1 MLYRQRIRSKM
12 VLELIN
18 FSQVKDGMLEESN
31 WDNISK
37 SKYSNYIAEPKFD
50 GVRVLAQKMDGIIKI
65 HRGLDNV
72 KNDQFPEVLKQLSD
86 MPDNTMYDGEL
97 CILNNSS
104 DELLSADFSAIQKRI
119 LLKEPRKI
127 DFLSAKNPATL
138 VVFDCLIKNGVD
150 IRGKPLLQRKQEIEN
165 CIKTLEY
172 KPDELL
178 QMIQKNDMEGIV
190 IKDPNGIG
198 NKSWVKFKNWIEAT
212 YKVIGTN
219 SLSQNISSL
228 ELENLQGIAVGKVN
242 YQFNE
247 PELQTDQIKEKLIG
261 SLVEV
266 RSMFTSKGKVRFP
279 SLQKKDTLIKFLKG
293 RNQEDF
299 SRKSVQEI
307 LQ

>member
-1 MLYRQRIRSKM
+1 MK
-12 VLELIN
+12 
-18 FSQVKDGMLEESN
+18 EESN
-31 WDNISK
+31 WDKISN
-37 SKYSNYIAEPKFD
+37 YSNFIAEPKYD
-50 GVRVLAQKMDGIIKI
+50 GVRLLAQKENGIIKI

-72 KNDQFPEVLKQLSD
+72 KNDQFPEVLKQLAN
-86 MPDNTMYDGEL
+86 MPDNTLYDGEL
-97 CILNNSS
+97 CILDNPN
-104 DELLSADFSAIQKRI
+104 DELLKADFSAIQKRI

-127 DFLSAKNPATL
+127 NFLSNKNPATFMA
-138 VVFDCLIKNGVD
+138 FDCLIKNGID
-150 IRGKPLLQRKQEIEN
+150 IRKNPLLQRKQQIEN

-178 QMIQKNDMEGIV
+178 QMIQKNEMEGIV
-190 IKDPNGIG
+190 LKDPNGIS
-198 NKSWVKFKNWIEAT
+198 NTNWVKFKNWVEAT

-228 ELENLQGIAVGKVN
+228 ELENDKGIAVGSVN

-261 SLVEV
+261 SYVEV

-279 SLQKKDTLIKFLKG
+279 SLQQKDKLIKFLKSG
-293 RNQEDF
+293 RNLEEDF

-307 LQ
+307 LS

>member
-1 MLYRQRIRSKM
+1 MFGLLHRKGVR
-12 VLELIN
+12 ELIN
-18 FSQVKDGMLEESN
+18 FSQVKSSMKEESN
-31 WDNISK
+31 WDKISN
-37 SKYSNYIAEPKFD
+37 YSNFIAEPKYD
-50 GVRVLAQKMDGIIKI
+50 GVRMLAQKENGIIKI

-72 KNDQFPEVLKQLSD
+72 KNDQFPEVLKQLAN

-127 DFLSAKNPATL
+127 DFLSNKNPAIFMA
-138 VVFDCLIKNGVD
+138 FDCLIKNGID
-150 IRGKPLLQRKQEIEN
+150 IRKNPLLQRKQQIEN

-190 IKDPNGIG
+190 LKDPNGIS
-198 NKSWVKFKNWIEAT
+198 NTNWVKFKNWVEAT

-228 ELENLQGIAVGKVN
+228 ELENDKGIAVGSVN

-261 SLVEV
+261 SYVEV

-279 SLQKKDTLIKFLKG
+279 SLQEKDKLIKFLKSG
-293 RNQEDF
+293 RNLEDF

>member
-1 MLYRQRIRSKM
+1 M
-12 VLELIN
+12 IN
-18 FSQVKDGMLEESN
+18 FNQVKDGMMEESN
-31 WDNISK
+31 WDSIAK

-72 KNDQFPEVLKQLSD
+72 KNDQFPEVLKQLAN

-127 DFLSAKNPATL
+127 DFLSNKNPAIFMA
-138 VVFDCLIKNGVD
+138 FDCLIKNGID
-150 IRGKPLLQRKQEIEN
+150 IRKNPLLQRKQQIEN

-190 IKDPNGIG
+190 LKDPNGIS
-198 NKSWVKFKNWIEAT
+198 NTNWVKFKNWVEAT

-228 ELENLQGIAVGKVN
+228 ELENDKGIAVGSVN

-261 SLVEV
+261 SYVEV

-279 SLQKKDTLIKFLKG
+279 SLQQKDKLIKFLKSG
-293 RNQEDF
+293 RNLEEDF

-307 LQ
+307 LF

>member
-1 MLYRQRIRSKM
+1 MFRILRKQGIR
-12 VLELIN
+12 ELIN
-18 FSQVKDGMLEESN
+18 FNQVKDGMLQEPN

-37 SKYSNYIAEPKFD
+37 SKYSKYIAEPKFD
-50 GVRVLAQKMDGIIKI
+50 GVRVLAQKMEGIIKI

-72 KNDQFPEVLKQLSD
+72 KNDQFPEVIKQLSD

-127 DFLSAKNPATL
+127 DFLSAKNPATFMA
-138 VVFDCLIKNGVD
+138 FDCLIKNGVKIFD
-150 IRGKPLLQRKQEIEN
+150 DKPLSYRKQQIEN

-172 KPDELL
+172 KPNDLL
-178 QMIQKNDMEGIV
+178 HMIQKNDMEGIV

-198 NKSWVKFKNWIEAT
+198 NKGWVKFKNWIEAT

-279 SLQKKDTLIKFLKG
+279 SLQQKDKL
-293 RNQEDF
+293 
-299 SRKSVQEI
+299 
-307 LQ
+307 

>member
-1 MLYRQRIRSKM
+1 MK
-12 VLELIN
+12 
-18 FSQVKDGMLEESN
+18 EESN
-31 WDNISK
+31 WDKISN
-37 SKYSNYIAEPKFD
+37 YSNFIAEPKYD
-50 GVRVLAQKMDGIIKI
+50 GVRMLAQKENGIIKI

-72 KNDQFPEVLKQLSD
+72 KNDQFPEVLKQLSN

-97 CILNNSS
+97 CILDNPN
-104 DELLSADFSAIQKRI
+104 DELLKADFSAIQKRI

-127 DFLSAKNPATL
+127 DFLSNKNPAIFMA
-138 VVFDCLIKNGVD
+138 FDCLIKNGID
-150 IRGKPLLQRKQEIEN
+150 IRKNPLLQRKQQIEN

-228 ELENLQGIAVGKVN
+228 ELENLQGIAVGSVN
-242 YQFNE
+242 
-247 PELQTDQIKEKLIG
+247 
-261 SLVEV
+261 
-266 RSMFTSKGKVRFP
+266 
-279 SLQKKDTLIKFLKG
+279 
-293 RNQEDF
+293 
-299 SRKSVQEI
+299 
-307 LQ
+307 

>member
-1 MLYRQRIRSKM
+1 M

-127 DFLSAKNPATL
+127 DFLSAKNPAKFMA
-138 VVFDCLIKNGVD
+138 FDCLIRNGVD
-150 IRGKPLLQRKQEIEN
+150 IRGKPLLQRKQQIEN

-198 NKSWVKFKNWIEAT
+198 NKGWVKFKNWIEAT

-261 SLVEV
+261 SYVEV

-279 SLQKKDTLIKFLKG
+279 SIRTNEKDKLIKFLKG

>member
-1 MLYRQRIRSKM
+1 MLTILHRQGIE
-12 VLELIN
+12 ELIN
-18 FSQVKDGMLEESN
+18 FNQVKDGMDEESE
-31 WDNISK
+31 WDKISE
-37 SKYSNYIAEPKFD
+37 YRTNYIAEAKFD
-50 GVRVLAQKMDGIIKI
+50 GIRMLAQKMDGIVKI

-72 KNDQFPEVLKQLSD
+72 KNEQFPEVLKQLAN

-127 DFLSAKNPATL
+127 DFLSAKNPAKFMA
-138 VVFDCLIKNGVD
+138 FDCLIRNGVD
-150 IRGKPLLQRKQEIEN
+150 IRGKPLLQRKQQIEN

-198 NKSWVKFKNWIEAT
+198 NKGWVKFKNWIEAT

-279 SLQKKDTLIKFLKG
+279 SLQKKDKLIKFLKG

>member
-1 MLYRQRIRSKM
+1 MFRSLHKQG
-12 VLELIN
+12 VRELIN
-18 FSQVKDGMLEESN
+18 FSQVKNSMKEESN
-31 WDNISK
+31 WDKISN
-37 SKYSNYIAEPKFD
+37 YSNFIAEPKYD
-50 GVRVLAQKMDGIIKI
+50 GIRMLAQKENGIIKI

-72 KNDQFPEVLKQLSD
+72 KNDQFPEVLKQLAN

-97 CILNNSS
+97 CILVNPN
-104 DELLSADFSAIQKRI
+104 DELLKADFSAIQKRN
-119 LLKEPRKI
+119 LLKDSRKI
-127 DFLSAKNPATL
+127 DFLSNKNPATFMA
-138 VVFDCLIKNGVD
+138 FDCLIKNGID
-150 IRGKPLLQRKQEIEN
+150 IRKNPLLQRKQQIEN

-178 QMIQKNDMEGIV
+178 QMIQKNEMEGIV
-190 IKDPNGIG
+190 LKDPNGIS
-198 NKSWVKFKNWIEAT
+198 NTNWVKFKNWVEAT

-228 ELENLQGIAVGKVN
+228 ELENDKGIAVGSVN

-261 SLVEV
+261 SYVEV

-279 SLQKKDTLIKFLKG
+279 SLQQKDKLIKFLKSG
-293 RNQEDF
+293 RNLEEDF

-307 LQ
+307 LS

>member
-1 MLYRQRIRSKM
+1 MFGLLHRKGVR
-12 VLELIN
+12 ELIN
-18 FSQVKDGMLEESN
+18 FSQVKSSMKEESN
-31 WDNISK
+31 WDKISN
-37 SKYSNYIAEPKFD
+37 YSNFIAEPKYD
-50 GVRVLAQKMDGIIKI
+50 GVRMLAQKENGIIKI

-72 KNDQFPEVLKQLSD
+72 KNDQFPEVLKQLAN

-97 CILNNSS
+97 CILDNPN
-104 DELLSADFSAIQKRI
+104 DELLKADFSAIQKRI

-127 DFLSAKNPATL
+127 DFLSNKNPAIFMA
-138 VVFDCLIKNGVD
+138 FDCLIKNGID
-150 IRGKPLLQRKQEIEN
+150 IRKNPLLQRKQQIEN

-190 IKDPNGIG
+190 LKDPNGIG
-198 NKSWVKFKNWIEAT
+198 NTTWVKFKNWVEAT

-228 ELENLQGIAVGKVN
+228 ELENDKGIAVGSVN

-247 PELQTDQIKEKLIG
+247 PELQTDEVKEKLIG
-261 SLVEV
+261 SYVEV

-279 SLQKKDTLIKFLKG
+279 SLQKKDKLIKFLKG

>member
-1 MLYRQRIRSKM
+1 MFRSLHKQG
-12 VLELIN
+12 VRELIN
-18 FSQVKDGMLEESN
+18 FSQVKNSMKEESN
-31 WDNISK
+31 WDKISN
-37 SKYSNYIAEPKFD
+37 YSNFIAEPKYD
-50 GVRVLAQKMDGIIKI
+50 GIRMLAQKENGIIKI

-72 KNDQFPEVLKQLSD
+72 KNDQFPEVLKQLAN

-97 CILNNSS
+97 CILVNPN
-104 DELLSADFSAIQKRI
+104 DELLKADFSAIQKRN
-119 LLKEPRKI
+119 LLKDSRKI
-127 DFLSAKNPATL
+127 DFLSNKNPATFMA
-138 VVFDCLIKNGVD
+138 FDCLIKNGVE
-150 IRGKPLLQRKQEIEN
+150 IFNQKPLSYRKQQIEN

-178 QMIQKNDMEGIV
+178 QMIQKNEMEGIV
-190 IKDPNGIG
+190 LKDPNGIS
-198 NKSWVKFKNWIEAT
+198 NTNWVKFKNWVEAT

-228 ELENLQGIAVGKVN
+228 ELENDKGIAVGSVN

-261 SLVEV
+261 SYVEV

-279 SLQKKDTLIKFLKG
+279 SLQQKDKLIKFLKSG
-293 RNQEDF
+293 RNLEEDF

-307 LQ
+307 LS

>member
-1 MLYRQRIRSKM
+1 MFRSLHKQG
-12 VLELIN
+12 VRELIN
-18 FSQVKDGMLEESN
+18 FSQVKNSMKEESN
-31 WDNISK
+31 WDKISN
-37 SKYSNYIAEPKFD
+37 YSNFIAEPKYD
-50 GVRVLAQKMDGIIKI
+50 GVRLLAQKENGIIKI

-72 KNDQFPEVLKQLSD
+72 KNDQFPEVLKQLAN
-86 MPDNTMYDGEL
+86 MPDNTLYDGEL
-97 CILNNSS
+97 CILDNPN
-104 DELLSADFSAIQKRI
+104 DELLKADFSAIQKRI

-127 DFLSAKNPATL
+127 NFLSNKNPATFMA
-138 VVFDCLIKNGVD
+138 FDCLIKNGID
-150 IRGKPLLQRKQEIEN
+150 IRKNPLLQRKQQIEN

-178 QMIQKNDMEGIV
+178 QMIQKNEMEGIV
-190 IKDPNGIG
+190 LKDPNGIS
-198 NKSWVKFKNWIEAT
+198 NTNWVKFKNWVEAT

-228 ELENLQGIAVGKVN
+228 ELENDKGIAVGSVN

-261 SLVEV
+261 SYVEV

-279 SLQKKDTLIKFLKG
+279 SLQQKDKLIKFLKSG
-293 RNQEDF
+293 RNLEEDF

-307 LQ
+307 LS

>member
-1 MLYRQRIRSKM
+1 M
-12 VLELIN
+12 IN
-18 FSQVKDGMLEESN
+18 FNQVKDGMMEESN
-31 WDNISK
+31 WDSIAK

-72 KNDQFPEVLKQLSD
+72 KNDQFPEVLKQLAN

-127 DFLSAKNPATL
+127 DFLSNKNPAIFMA
-138 VVFDCLIKNGVD
+138 FDCLIKNGID
-150 IRGKPLLQRKQEIEN
+150 IRKNPLLQRKQQIEN

-178 QMIQKNDMEGIV
+178 QMIQKNEMEGIV
-190 IKDPNGIG
+190 LKDPNGIS
-198 NKSWVKFKNWIEAT
+198 NTNWVKFKNWVEAT

-228 ELENLQGIAVGKVN
+228 ELENDKGIAVGSVN

-261 SLVEV
+261 SYVEV

-279 SLQKKDTLIKFLKG
+279 SLQQKDKLIKFLKSG
-293 RNQEDF
+293 RNLEEDF

-307 LQ
+307 LF

>member
-1 MLYRQRIRSKM
+1 MFRILRKQGIE
-12 VLELIN
+12 ELIN
-18 FSQVKDGMLEESN
+18 FNQVKDGMLEESN

-37 SKYSNYIAEPKFD
+37 FPTYIAEPKFD

-72 KNDQFPEVLKQLSD
+72 KNDQFPEVLKQLSN

-127 DFLSAKNPATL
+127 DFLSAKNPAKFMA
-138 VVFDCLIKNGVD
+138 FDCLIRNGVD
-150 IRGKPLLQRKQEIEN
+150 IRGKPLLQRKQQIEN

-198 NKSWVKFKNWIEAT
+198 NKGWVKFKNWIEAT

-279 SLQKKDTLIKFLKG
+279 SLQKKDKLIKFLKG

>member
-1 MLYRQRIRSKM
+1 MNQNLFEISIISVAFNVISILTGTGYVTKDFDQWGSFPLIFFLKPGCLKKKSLIYLILVVNIVGISLFFSSKIGVSHKQFFTVEEMKKDNQIRTYDS
-12 VLELIN
+12 IW
-18 FSQVKDGMLEESN
+18 F
-31 WDNISK
+31 
-37 SKYSNYIAEPKFD
+37 
-50 GVRVLAQKMDGIIKI
+50 
-65 HRGLDNV
+65 
-72 KNDQFPEVLKQLSD
+72 KN
-86 MPDNTMYDGEL
+86 
-97 CILNNSS
+97 
-104 DELLSADFSAIQKRI
+104 FSAIQKRI

-127 DFLSAKNPATL
+127 DFLSNKNPAIFMA
-138 VVFDCLIKNGVD
+138 FDCLIKNGID
-150 IRGKPLLQRKQEIEN
+150 IRKNPLLQRKQQIEN

-178 QMIQKNDMEGIV
+178 QMIQKNEMEGIV
-190 IKDPNGIG
+190 LKDPNGIS
-198 NKSWVKFKNWIEAT
+198 NTNWVKFKNWVEAT

-228 ELENLQGIAVGKVN
+228 ELENDKGIAVGSVN

-279 SLQKKDTLIKFLKG
+279 SLQKKDKLIKFLKSG
-293 RNQEDF
+293 RNLEDF

-307 LQ
+307 LS